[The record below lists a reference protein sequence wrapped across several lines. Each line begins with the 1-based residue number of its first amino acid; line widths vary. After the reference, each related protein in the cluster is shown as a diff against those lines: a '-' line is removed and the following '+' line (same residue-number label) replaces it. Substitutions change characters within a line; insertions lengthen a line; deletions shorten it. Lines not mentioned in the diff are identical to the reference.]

1 MSRTLFLFLSLRS
14 YVLAWDAQE
23 EELAYVLDLEKR
35 LGKRINLCL
44 DD

>member
-14 YVLAWDAQE
+14 YVSVWDTRE
-23 EELAYVLDLEKR
+23 GELAYVLDLEKR
-35 LGKRINLCL
+35 LGKRISLCL